1 MKKYRLA
8 KPNLWVKRIGG
19 KSQSEQLR
27 QNPGGIAVPK
37 GADERIFAL
46 DIGTRSV
53 IGLIAKKGEEKLIIE
68 AVAIEEYQS
77 RAVVDGQIEDI
88 RETAKIAMKVKQ
100 RLEEKTGTTLTQVYI
115 AAAGRV
121 LKTGEAEYEAEVPGG
136 RAIDAPLIAK
146 MEFAAVQ
153 KVYEQLMEQEENQTH
168 TFLCVGHS
176 AVRYRLDDYEFS
188 TLIGHKGKKAAI
200 KVIAT
205 FLPKE
210 VVDSL
215 NSTMARIGL
224 AVAGLTLEPIAAM
237 NVVIPSDLRKLNLAL
252 VDIGAGTADI
262 ALCEKG
268 SVSAYTMATV
278 AGDEITEAIME
289 SCLVDFQT
297 AEELKRKLDQE
308 APLSYANILGFPMEI
323 SGSDL
328 YSQIQTVVE
337 YLAQVVADKI
347 LSINKRPPA
356 AVFLVGGASQVPH
369 LRQLVAQKLGMEEN
383 RVAVGGSM
391 NMKKMVASD
400 EAVFGPEFATP
411 VGIALT
417 ASLREKEKAFSLM
430 VNEEKVPLLGGW
442 EMTVL
447 DALQL
452 AGYKYSQIMGRA
464 GHSLIY
470 EVNGQR
476 RSKRGDLPQGAVIF
490 CNGQPAA
497 LGDAV
502 GPGDRIEFQPAL
514 NGADAS
520 LTIEELMDTINI
532 IPVMINGVNYS
543 AGATVYVN
551 GRPAVPGQL
560 IRSMDSIKGKTIGT
574 LDDLC
579 QDLKIN
585 LQLYEIFI
593 NDKKESGTY
602 TLNKGDY
609 IETRLRKQ
617 NESIQLAVEVMD
629 KPAAVDETAA
639 QAPVQEEE
647 EDFSAAGSEAEI
659 SIAVEVAAV
668 SLSDAE
674 PAPMPAAQAE
684 SGAAAGAAGSE
695 SADGGAEAAA
705 PRSDGTADEKKG
717 SLFVYLNGQPMYLP
731 PKADGMPHFFVDMF
745 SYVDIDTQNP
755 QGNLVQTVNG
765 EEAPYLQ
772 ELFARDEIC
781 IHWSEAE

>member
-8 KPNLWVKRIGG
+8 KPNPWVKKTGS
-19 KSQSEQLR
+19 KAQSEPLQ
-27 QNPGGIAVPK
+27 GGVVTAAPA

-53 IGLIAKKGEEKLIIE
+53 IGIIAKKGEEKLVIE
-68 AVAIEEYQS
+68 AVAIEEYQN

-88 RETAKIAMKVKQ
+88 RETAKIALKVKQ
-100 RLEEKTGTTLTQVYI
+100 RLEEKLGYPLTHVHI

-121 LKTGEAEYEAEVPGG
+121 LKTGEGEYETEVPAGK
-136 RAIDAPLIAK
+136 AIDAPFVAK

-153 KVYEQLMEQEENQTH
+153 KVYEQLMEQEENQVH

-176 AVRYRLDDYEFS
+176 AVHYCLDDYEFS

-215 NSTMARIGL
+215 NTTMARIGL
-224 AVAGLTLEPIAAM
+224 SVAGLTLEPIAAM

-297 AEELKRKLDQE
+297 AEELKRQLGHE
-308 APLSYANILGFPMEI
+308 GLLSYTNILGFPMEI
-323 SGSDL
+323 SSSDL
-328 YSQIQTVVE
+328 YSQIQTVIE
-337 YLAQVVADKI
+337 HLAQVIADKI
-347 LSINKRPPA
+347 LAINKKPPA

-369 LRQLVAQKLGMEEN
+369 LRQLAAKKLGMEEN

-391 NMKKMVASD
+391 NMKKMVESA
-400 EAVFGPEFATP
+400 EEVFGPEFATP

-417 ASLREKEKAFSLM
+417 ASLREREKAFSLM

-470 EVNGQR
+470 EVNSQR
-476 RSKRGDLPQGAVIF
+476 RSKRGGLPQGAVIF

-497 LGDAV
+497 LGDSV
-502 GPGDRIEFQPAL
+502 GPGDRIEFQPAVNGVDANLAIEDLEGTL
-514 NGADAS
+514 NAVS
-520 LTIEELMDTINI
+520 VI
-532 IPVMINGVNYS
+532 INGINFT
-543 AGATVYVN
+543 AGTTAYVN
-551 GRPAVPGQL
+551 GRLAAPGQL
-560 IRSMDSIKGKTIGT
+560 IRSMDSIKWKTIIT

-585 LQLYEIFI
+585 LQLYEIFV
-593 NDKKESGTY
+593 NDKKESGLY
-602 TLNKGDY
+602 MLNKGDN
-609 IETRLRKQ
+609 IETRLRKE
-617 NESIQLAVEVMD
+617 NRSIQLAEEVAEAA
-629 KPAAVDETAA
+629 PANLANKEEASVRG
-639 QAPVQEEE
+639 QEAEE
-647 EDFSAAGSEAEI
+647 ISGASSEAEP
-659 SIAVEVAAV
+659 SIAAWIPVERDAGDRLESVPEVAVESIESEGRGVPETETV
-668 SLSDAE
+668 S
-674 PAPMPAAQAE
+674 PV
-684 SGAAAGAAGSE
+684 AGTQ
-695 SADGGAEAAA
+695 GG
-705 PRSDGTADEKKG
+705 
-717 SLFVYLNGQPMYLP
+717 LLVYLDGRPMYLP

-755 QGNLVQTVNG
+755 QGALVQTVNG
-765 EEAPYLQ
+765 QEAPYLQ
-772 ELFARDEIC
+772 ELFEGDEIC
-781 IHWSEAE
+781 IHWAEPE